1 VTPCPACGSEN
12 PAGFRFCGSCGSP
25 LVTNCPN
32 CGAETPPGFRF
43 CGTCGHPLVPEAK
56 EQPAGERRPVT
67 VLFADLVGFTS
78 LAEHL
83 DPEELRGIVTETFA
97 DLTAE
102 VEARDG
108 QVDTFIGDS
117 VVAVFGAPRAHE
129 DDPVR
134 AVESALAMLEAV
146 RRRSLSRASPLQLRI
161 GINSGLVVAGAVG
174 DGSQTGVLGDPVN
187 VAARLQQVAEPGQVL
202 LSEVVHRRVRERFE
216 CEPVGHLEVKGRVE
230 AVSAYRLVG
239 LRGVP
244 QRRQAPFVGRRDE
257 RALLELLWSSAR
269 RGNTHVV
276 SVVGEPGVGKSRL
289 LAELPLGAEALDLR
303 VVCGSDRAFGPFLD
317 LLEYVLGRLPTDLRE
332 LNGQATALSIDEGT
346 ARPVAAF
353 LGLAGAPPVVRLAD
367 EQQKRQ
373 VFSGL
378 WHFLLAAMGDRPGLV
393 VLDDVHWAD
402 QSSLDLLAFL
412 LEQLAAVPLMLVL
425 AYRPGF
431 DPIER
436 AELRASHTLL
446 RLEPLTPEES
456 LALARGFLEVTE
468 LPGDLERL
476 LTTRAEGNPFFIE
489 ELLQALLELGSLAVE
504 EDRAVLAE
512 TNLEVPDTVQGT
524 ILARVDRQGARERV
538 ILQHAAVIGRSFSA
552 DLVEAVMGADE
563 VRPALDGLARAQL
576 LVAREL
582 DQWAFKH
589 ALIQEV
595 VYDTLLLSQ
604 RRDMHR
610 KVAESLESQAKEDPG
625 LLELLAEHYARA
637 EVPDKAR
644 QYALAAGD
652 LASERM
658 GFVEARHRYQT
669 ALRLWGEGDE
679 PGRLSVMMRFANAA
693 YMAGDAPA
701 ARTALIEAEAGWREL
716 GELRQAGAAL
726 ASLGR
731 VYWITGEVDRAA
743 EALERAIELLQPEGS
758 SPELVQA
765 HVWASTSSMLSGR
778 ADIGAEL
785 ATRGLKMAE
794 ELELEGARS
803 HLLNTL
809 GCCEVNVGDPS
820 GLERLRLALELA
832 ERSGEAEAL
841 GRAYVNLPSTL
852 IFYSLH
858 EEAAALCRRG
868 REVMRKLGSPSF
880 EWYIAGNEAD
890 ALVELGRFEEA
901 DSLCRQMPG
910 EQRSVLG
917 VPGTVNALT
926 GLARSLIRR
935 GRYEE
940 ARSILDELLPLA
952 RRMGGSEFLAPSL
965 IEEAQLEE
973 ARGNP
978 AAARQAAAE
987 AVSVVLDTPTLQHG
1001 FGILVPA
1008 VYLLPPVETAAFRK
1022 RLAGLRD
1029 HPSQVA
1035 VLTEAEAIVQN
1046 DPSLFGSAA
1055 DLYASLG
1062 LPYQEARAR
1071 LGAGDL
1077 DVARQII
1084 ERFGLEEGPLGAR
1097 LRAAVLATAPGESP
1111 P

>member
-1 VTPCPACGSEN
+1 MTPCPACGSDN

-25 LVTNCPN
+25 LVAACPN

-43 CGTCGHPLVPEAK
+43 CGACGRSLIAK
-56 EQPAGERRPVT
+56 EEMAGERRPVT
-67 VLFADLVGFTS
+67 VLFADLVGFSS

-83 DPEELRGIVTETFA
+83 DPEELRGIVTQTFA
-97 DLTAE
+97 DLAAE

-146 RRRSLSRASPLQLRI
+146 RRRSPSPTLQLRI

-187 VAARLQQVAEPGQVL
+187 VAARLQQAAEPGQVL
-202 LSEVVHRRVRERFE
+202 LSEAVYRRVRERFE

-230 AVSAYRLVG
+230 AVSAYRVVG

-289 LAELPLGAEALDLR
+289 LTELPLRAEALDLR
-303 VVCGSDRAFGPFLD
+303 VACGSDRAFGPFLD
-317 LLEYVLGRLPTDLRE
+317 LLEQILGRLPGGLRE
-332 LNGQATALSIDEGT
+332 LTELTSALGIEEGT
-346 ARPVAAF
+346 ARPLAAL
-353 LGLAGAPPVVRLAD
+353 LGLAGAPPVVRMAD

-373 VFSGL
+373 VFAGV
-378 WHFLLAAMGDRPGLV
+378 WHFLSSAMSDRPGLV
-393 VLDDVHWAD
+393 LLDDVHWAD
-402 QSSLDLLAFL
+402 QSSLDLLGFL

-431 DPIER
+431 DPIAR

-456 LALARGFLEVTE
+456 LDLAQGFLGVTE

-504 EDRAVLAE
+504 EGRAMLAE
-512 TNLEVPDTVQGT
+512 TDLEVPDTVQGT
-524 ILARVDRQGARERV
+524 ILARVDRQGARERI
-538 ILQHAAVIGRSFSA
+538 ILQHAAVIGRTFST
-552 DLVEAVMGADE
+552 DLVEAVIGADE
-563 VRPALDGLARAQL
+563 VRPALDRLARAQL
-576 LVAREL
+576 LVTREL

-604 RRDMHR
+604 RREMHR
-610 KVAESLESQAKEDPG
+610 KVAESLEPQSKEDPG
-625 LLELLAEHYARA
+625 LMELLAEHYARA
-637 EVPDKAR
+637 EVADKAR

-679 PGRLSVMMRFANAA
+679 RGRLSVMMRFANAA

-701 ARTALIEAEAGWREL
+701 ARTSLIEAEAGWREL
-716 GELRQAGAAL
+716 GELHQAGAAL
-726 ASLGR
+726 TSLGR

-743 EALERAIELLQPEGS
+743 EALERAIELLQPEGP
-758 SPELVQA
+758 SPDLVQA
-765 HVWASTSSMLSGR
+765 HVWASTLNMLIGR
-778 ADIGAEL
+778 ADLGAEL
-785 ATRGLKMAE
+785 AGRGLEMAE
-794 ELELEGARS
+794 GLGLEGARS

-820 GLERLRLALELA
+820 GLELIRLALELA

-852 IFYSLH
+852 SLYSLH

-880 EWYIAGNEAD
+880 EWFIAGNEAGD
-890 ALVELGRFEEA
+890 LVELGRYEEA
-901 DSLCRQMPG
+901 ESLCRQMLG
-910 EQRSVLG
+910 EQRPVLG
-917 VPGTVNALT
+917 VPGTVNALGT
-926 GLARSLIRR
+926 LASSLIRR
-935 GRYEE
+935 GSYEE
-940 ARSILDELLPLA
+940 ARRITDELLPLA
-952 RRMGGSEFLAPSL
+952 RRMGGSEYLAPNL
-965 IEEAQLEE
+965 IEEALLEE

-987 AVSVVLDTPTLQHG
+987 AVSVVLDTPSLQHG
-1001 FGILVPA
+1001 FRILVPV
-1008 VYLLPPVETAAFRK
+1008 VYLLPPEETAPFRQ
-1022 RLAGLRD
+1022 RLAALRD

-1035 VLTEAEAIVQN
+1035 ILTEAGSIVQG
-1046 DPSLFGSAA
+1046 DRSLFAQAA
-1055 DLYASLG
+1055 DLYGALD

-1077 DVARQII
+1077 ERARRII

-1097 LRAAVLATAPGESP
+1097 LRAAALTTAPGESP
-1111 P
+1111 L